1 MARKTM
7 KMFPTF
13 DNAGVHNSKCNCNT
27 FYISFKI
34 IESPRHYQI
43 LIKYLEMLKCH
54 NFKTSIH
61 PFINL

>member
-34 IESPRHYQI
+34 IVTKTLS
-43 LIKYLEMLKCH
+43 
-54 NFKTSIH
+54 NFDKVSRDVKVSQ
-61 PFINL
+61 L